1 MYKLDFM
8 EIGKCNSYGLRFS
21 NNTYLCIKQKPMDSR
36 LKEFERLL
44 NIMDELREKC
54 PWDKEQ
60 TFDSLRHLTIE
71 ETYELSDAILEKD
84 LKEIPKELGDL
95 MLHLVFYAK
104 LGKETGRFDI
114 EDVLKGINEKLIN
127 RHPHIFGDVKVENA
141 TDVKDNWEKIKL
153 TEGRESVLEG
163 VPMSL
168 PAMVKAYRIQDK
180 VRGVGFDWD
189 HVAQV
194 WEKVEEEISELK
206 YELNNG
212 HDKDR
217 TESEFGDL
225 LFALINY
232 ARFIDVNPETALER
246 TNRRFISRFKHL
258 EKAIKAEG
266 LDMLKMNLEQLDK
279 YWVLAKADI
288 G

>member
-1 MYKLDFM
+1 
-8 EIGKCNSYGLRFS
+8 
-21 NNTYLCIKQKPMDSR
+21 MDPR
-36 LKEFERLL
+36 LVEFERLL
-44 NIMDELREKC
+44 NIMDDLRAKC

-71 ETYELSDAILEKD
+71 ETYELSDAILKKD
-84 LKEIPKELGDL
+84 LTETRKELGDL

-104 LGKETGRFDI
+104 LGEEAGSFGI
-114 EDVLKGINEKLIN
+114 AEVLKGINEKLIN
-127 RHPHIFGDVKVENA
+127 RHPHIYGNVKVNTA

-180 VRGVGFDWD
+180 ARGIGFDWD
-189 HVAQV
+189 NARQV
-194 WEKVEEEISELK
+194 WEKVEEEIGELK
-206 YELNNG
+206 HELSDEGNI
-212 HDKDR
+212 DKIED
-217 TESEFGDL
+217 EFGDL

-246 TNRRFISRFKHL
+246 TNRKFIRRFQYL
-258 EKAIKAEG
+258 EKAVNAEG
-266 LDMLKMNLEQLDK
+266 KKLHDMSLSEMDV
-279 YWVLAKADI
+279 YWERAKTYE

>member
-1 MYKLDFM
+1 MLQPILKIQVAIPTFAKKK
-8 EIGKCNSYGLRFS
+8 G
-21 NNTYLCIKQKPMDSR
+21 MDQR
-36 LKEFERLL
+36 LVEFERLL
-44 NIMDELREKC
+44 KIMDDLRAQC

-84 LKEIPKELGDL
+84 LEEIRKELGDL

-104 LGKETGRFDI
+104 LGEESGSFGI
-114 EDVLKGINEKLIN
+114 ADVLKGINEKLIN
-127 RHPHIFGDVKVENA
+127 RHPHIYGDVKVNNA

-168 PAMVKAYRIQDK
+168 PALIKAYRIQDK
-180 VRGVGFDWD
+180 ARGIGFDWD
-189 HVAQV
+189 NVGQV
-194 WEKVEEEISELK
+194 WEKVEEEIAELK
-206 YELNNG
+206 YELDHG
-212 HDKDR
+212 ADKIK

-246 TNRRFISRFKHL
+246 TNRKFISRFKFL
-258 EKAIKAEG
+258 EKAVNADGKKLNE
-266 LDMLKMNLEQLDK
+266 MNLSEMDV
-279 YWVLAKADI
+279 YWEMAKKSK

>member
-1 MYKLDFM
+1 
-8 EIGKCNSYGLRFS
+8 
-21 NNTYLCIKQKPMDSR
+21 MDQR
-36 LKEFERLL
+36 LIEFERLL
-44 NIMDELREKC
+44 KIMDELRAQC

-71 ETYELSDAILEKD
+71 EMYELSDAILEKNLD
-84 LKEIPKELGDL
+84 EIRKELGDL

-104 LGKETGRFDI
+104 LGEEAGSFGI
-114 EDVLKGINEKLIN
+114 AEVLKGINEKLIG
-127 RHPHIFGDVKVENA
+127 RHPHIYGDVKVNSA

-168 PAMVKAYRIQDK
+168 PAIVKAYRIQDK

-189 HVAQV
+189 NVEQV
-194 WEKVEEEISELK
+194 WEKVEEEIAELK
-206 YELNNG
+206 HELANG
-212 HDKDR
+212 ADVLK
-217 TESEFGDL
+217 TEMEFGDL
-225 LFALINY
+225 LFALVNF

-246 TNRRFISRFKHL
+246 TNRKFIKRFKYL
-258 EKAIKAEG
+258 EKAVNAEG
-266 LDMLKMNLEQLDK
+266 KSLHDMNLAEMDV
-279 YWVLAKADI
+279 YWEKAKEVE

>member
-1 MYKLDFM
+1 
-8 EIGKCNSYGLRFS
+8 
-21 NNTYLCIKQKPMDSR
+21 MDSR

-84 LKEIPKELGDL
+84 LTEIRKELGDL
-95 MLHLVFYAK
+95 MLHMVFYAK
-104 LGKETGRFDI
+104 LGEETGSFDI

-127 RHPHIFGDVKVENA
+127 RHPHIFGDVKVQNA

-153 TEGRESVLEG
+153 KEGRESVLEG

-168 PAMVKAYRIQDK
+168 PAVVKAYRIQDK
-180 VRGVGFDWD
+180 ARGIGFDWD
-189 HVAQV
+189 NAAQV
-194 WEKVEEEISELK
+194 WEKVEEETAELK
-206 YELNNG
+206 FELENG
-212 HDKDR
+212 ADPEK
-217 TESEFGDL
+217 TEAEFGDL

-232 ARFIDVNPETALER
+232 SRFIDVNPETALER
-246 TNRRFISRFKHL
+246 TNRKFIARFKHL
-258 EKAIKAEG
+258 EKAIKADG
-266 LDMLKMNLEQLDK
+266 KDMHKMNLEQLDE
-279 YWVLAKADI
+279 YWNLAKTEI

>member
-1 MYKLDFM
+1 
-8 EIGKCNSYGLRFS
+8 
-21 NNTYLCIKQKPMDSR
+21 MDQR
-36 LKEFERLL
+36 LIEFERLL
-44 NIMDELREKC
+44 KIMDELRAQC

-71 ETYELSDAILEKD
+71 ETYELSDAILEKNPD
-84 LKEIPKELGDL
+84 EIRKELGDL

-104 LGKETGRFDI
+104 LGEEDGKFGI
-114 EDVLKGINEKLIN
+114 ADVLKGINEKLIS
-127 RHPHIFGDVKVENA
+127 RHPHIYGDVKVSSA

-189 HVAQV
+189 NVDQV
-194 WEKVEEEISELK
+194 WEKVEEEIAELK
-206 YELNNG
+206 HELKNG
-212 HDKDR
+212 ADTLK
-217 TESEFGDL
+217 TEMEFGDL
-225 LFALINY
+225 MFALVNY

-246 TNRRFISRFKHL
+246 TNRKFISRFKHL
-258 EKAIKAEG
+258 EKAVNADGKKLHE
-266 LDMLKMNLEQLDK
+266 MNLAEMDV
-279 YWVLAKADI
+279 YWEKAKEEK

>member
-1 MYKLDFM
+1 
-8 EIGKCNSYGLRFS
+8 
-21 NNTYLCIKQKPMDSR
+21 MDQR
-36 LKEFERLL
+36 LIEFERLL
-44 NIMDELREKC
+44 KIMDDLRAQC

-84 LKEIPKELGDL
+84 LDEIRKELGDL

-104 LGKETGRFDI
+104 LGEETGSFGI
-114 EDVLKGINEKLIN
+114 ADVLSGINEKLIN
-127 RHPHIFGDVKVENA
+127 RHPHIYGDVKVQTA

-168 PAMVKAYRIQDK
+168 PAMIKAYRIQDK
-180 VRGVGFDWD
+180 VRGIGFDWD
-189 HVAQV
+189 NVSQV
-194 WEKVEEEISELK
+194 WEKVEEEIAELK
-206 YELNNG
+206 YELEHG
-212 HDKDR
+212 ADKVK

-246 TNRRFISRFKHL
+246 TNRKFISRFKFL
-258 EKAIKAEG
+258 EKAVNADGKKLHE
-266 LDMLKMNLEQLDK
+266 MNLAEMDV
-279 YWVLAKADI
+279 YWEKAKKVE

>member
-1 MYKLDFM
+1 
-8 EIGKCNSYGLRFS
+8 
-21 NNTYLCIKQKPMDSR
+21 MDQR
-36 LKEFERLL
+36 LIEFERLL
-44 NIMDELREKC
+44 TIMDELRAKC

-71 ETYELSDAILEKD
+71 EMYELSDAILEKD
-84 LKEIPKELGDL
+84 LDEIRKELGDL
-95 MLHLVFYAK
+95 MLHIVFYAK
-104 LGKETGRFDI
+104 LGEEIGSFGMA
-114 EDVLKGINEKLIN
+114 DVLKGINEKLIR
-127 RHPHIFGDVKVENA
+127 RHPHIYGDVNVNSA

-189 HVAQV
+189 NVSQV
-194 WEKVEEEISELK
+194 WDKVEEEIAELK
-206 YELNNG
+206 YELANG
-212 HDKDR
+212 ADSLR
-217 TESEFGDL
+217 TESEYGDL
-225 LFALINY
+225 MFALVNY

-258 EKAIKAEG
+258 EKAVNAEG
-266 LDMLKMNLEQLDK
+266 KNLHDMTLAEMDV
-279 YWVLAKADI
+279 YWEKAKEAQ

>member
-1 MYKLDFM
+1 
-8 EIGKCNSYGLRFS
+8 
-21 NNTYLCIKQKPMDSR
+21 MDQR
-36 LKEFERLL
+36 LIEFERLL
-44 NIMDELREKC
+44 KIMDELRAKC

-71 ETYELSDAILEKD
+71 EMYELSDAILEKNPE
-84 LKEIPKELGDL
+84 EIRKELGDL

-104 LGKETGRFDI
+104 LGEESGSFGI
-114 EDVLKGINEKLIN
+114 ADVLKGINEKLIR
-127 RHPHIFGDVKVENA
+127 RHPHIYGEVKVTNA

-153 TEGRESVLEG
+153 AEGRESVLEG

-189 HVAQV
+189 NVSQV
-194 WEKVEEEISELK
+194 WDKVEEEIAELK
-206 YELNNG
+206 HELANG
-212 HDKDR
+212 ADILR

-225 LFALINY
+225 LFALVNY

-246 TNRRFISRFKHL
+246 TNRRFINRFKHL
-258 EKAIKAEG
+258 EKAVNAEG
-266 LDMLKMNLEQLDK
+266 KNLHDMTLAEMDVYWDK
-279 YWVLAKADI
+279 AKKAQ

>member
-1 MYKLDFM
+1 
-8 EIGKCNSYGLRFS
+8 
-21 NNTYLCIKQKPMDSR
+21 MDQR
-36 LKEFERLL
+36 LIEFERLL
-44 NIMDELREKC
+44 TIMDELRAKC

-71 ETYELSDAILEKD
+71 EMYELSDAILEKD
-84 LKEIPKELGDL
+84 LDEIRKELGDL
-95 MLHLVFYAK
+95 MLHIVFYAK
-104 LGKETGRFDI
+104 LGEEIGSFGMA
-114 EDVLKGINEKLIN
+114 DVLKGINEKLIR
-127 RHPHIFGDVKVENA
+127 RHPHIYGDVNVNSA

-189 HVAQV
+189 NVSQV
-194 WEKVEEEISELK
+194 WDKVEEEIAELK
-206 YELNNG
+206 YELANG
-212 HDKDR
+212 ADPLR
-217 TESEFGDL
+217 TESEYGDL
-225 LFALINY
+225 MFALVNY
-232 ARFIDVNPETALER
+232 SRFIDVNPETALER

-258 EKAIKAEG
+258 EKAVNAEG
-266 LDMLKMNLEQLDK
+266 KNLHDMTLAEMDV
-279 YWVLAKADI
+279 YWEKAKEAQ

>member
-1 MYKLDFM
+1 
-8 EIGKCNSYGLRFS
+8 
-21 NNTYLCIKQKPMDSR
+21 MDPR
-36 LKEFERLL
+36 LIEFERLL
-44 NIMDELREKC
+44 KIMDDLRAQC

-84 LKEIPKELGDL
+84 LEEIRKELGDL

-104 LGKETGRFDI
+104 LGEEAGSFGI
-114 EDVLKGINEKLIN
+114 ADVLKGINEKLIN
-127 RHPHIFGDVKVENA
+127 RHPHIYGDVKVNNA

-180 VRGVGFDWD
+180 AHGIGFDWD
-189 HVAQV
+189 NVSQV
-194 WEKVEEEISELK
+194 WEKVEEEIAELK
-206 YELNNG
+206 YELDNG
-212 HDKDR
+212 ADKIK

-246 TNRRFISRFKHL
+246 TNRKFISRFKFL
-258 EKAIKAEG
+258 EKAVNADGKKLHEMNLAEMDVYWEKAKKAEG
-266 LDMLKMNLEQLDK
+266 
-279 YWVLAKADI
+279 
-288 G
+288 